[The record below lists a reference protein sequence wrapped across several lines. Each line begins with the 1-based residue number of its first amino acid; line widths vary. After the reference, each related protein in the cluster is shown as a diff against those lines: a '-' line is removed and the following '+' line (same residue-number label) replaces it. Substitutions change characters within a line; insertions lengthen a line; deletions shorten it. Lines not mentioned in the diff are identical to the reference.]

1 MKKAELYRSIEGIKP
16 DRSMK
21 NRIMTAVEA
30 NDRITVQ
37 KRPVFLPIAAAVL
50 LIVNVGL
57 VGNFFM
63 GNNFISR
70 WTNNESLVYGSS
82 SASEFSDYVE
92 KVYKEINEH
101 DYTGVEILQ
110 RNNYNPQEDKPWF
123 ELYSVDVLD
132 KGTSEAVDVN
142 SDSVFVRYIQKVDGI
157 YTNHEYIVGYD
168 GNGKEIENIIS
179 VTESNVD
186 HSYEIAEKY
195 KNEISETSVDLSD
208 AIDKAV
214 TEYTVKNYD
223 DSVNVNESQYQDKYD
238 MRIFFFPYDSD
249 AGGII
254 YRFPVVFSVTSPV
267 EYNVDTIEENVY
279 FLLDEN
285 GKSKNQVIYDNY
297 WKETVSRN
305 DVIYKTGVLPNV
317 VNADA
322 DNAVKY
328 LEKMGFSNI
337 SKKYVLDSKVHNT
350 VVGYNYGMAAGD
362 VVNTEDLIE
371 LLICGKQM
379 PDVSNMELSVAADI
393 LKSEDVEFELVYM
406 NGAKAQD
413 ANQYVFKTE
422 PSAYEIVENAKSVK
436 VYVESES
443 SSMAS
448 AFLGTEMELDYS
460 YSENGIDYYV
470 SEVDYPD
477 VIFEGTYNGNGKV
490 VVSGISTKNDYY
502 EMCPSIFVGMSL
514 EEIDN
519 LIIDELYYQ
528 DKDASG
534 ISLIEYDS
542 EIGYNYKFVYTDNNA
557 SYTVL
562 LKTVNEG
569 SFEEQVVSVIYVKR
583 EPVSTEDTESE
594 VAFNN

>member
-1 MKKAELYRSIEGIKP
+1 MKKTELYRSIEGIKP

-30 NDRITVQ
+30 NDKITVQ
-37 KRPVFLPIAAAVL
+37 KRPVFLPIAVAVL

-70 WTNNESLVYGSS
+70 WTNNESLVYGS

-132 KGTSEAVDVN
+132 KGTSEAVDSN

-195 KNEISETSVDLSD
+195 KNEITETSVDLSD

-214 TEYTVKNYD
+214 TEYTVKNYA

-238 MRIFFFPYDSD
+238 MRIYFFPYDSD

-267 EYNVDTIEENVY
+267 EYDVDTIEENVY
-279 FLLDEN
+279 FLLDDN

-297 WKETVSRN
+297 WKETVSKN

-362 VVNTEDLIE
+362 VVNTDDLIE

-379 PDVSNMELSVAADI
+379 PDVSNMELSVAADL
-393 LKSEDVEFELVYM
+393 LKSEDIEFELVYM

-413 ANQYVFKTE
+413 LNQYVFKTE

-490 VVSGISTKNDYY
+490 FVSGISTKNDYY
-502 EMCPSIFVGMSL
+502 EMCPSICVGMSL

-519 LIIDELYYQ
+519 LIRDELYYQ
-528 DKDASG
+528 DKNVSG

-569 SFEEQVVSVIYVKR
+569 SFEEQIVSDIYVKK
-583 EPVSTEDTESE
+583 EPVSTENIESE
-594 VAFNN
+594 VSYNN

>member
-1 MKKAELYRSIEGIKP
+1 MKKTELYRSIEGIKP

-30 NDRITVQ
+30 NDKITVQ
-37 KRPVFLPIAAAVL
+37 KRPVFLPIAVAVL

-70 WTNNESLVYGSS
+70 WTNNESLVYGS

-132 KGTSEAVDVN
+132 KGTLEAVDSN

-186 HSYEIAEKY
+186 HSCEIAEKY
-195 KNEISETSVDLSD
+195 KNEIAETSVDLSD

-214 TEYTVKNYD
+214 TEYTVKNYA

-238 MRIFFFPYDSD
+238 MRIYFFPYDSD

-279 FLLDEN
+279 FLLDDN

-297 WKETVSRN
+297 WKETVSKN

-362 VVNTEDLIE
+362 VVNTDDLIE

-379 PDVSNMELSVAADI
+379 PDVSNMELSVAADL
-393 LKSEDVEFELVYM
+393 LKSEDIEFELVYM

-413 ANQYVFKTE
+413 LNQYVFKTE

-490 VVSGISTKNDYY
+490 FVSGISTKNDYY
-502 EMCPSIFVGMSL
+502 EMCPSICVGMSL

-519 LIIDELYYQ
+519 LIRDELYYQ
-528 DKDASG
+528 DKNVSG

-569 SFEEQVVSVIYVKR
+569 SFEEQIVSDIYVKK
-583 EPVSTEDTESE
+583 EPVSTENIESE
-594 VAFNN
+594 VSYNN